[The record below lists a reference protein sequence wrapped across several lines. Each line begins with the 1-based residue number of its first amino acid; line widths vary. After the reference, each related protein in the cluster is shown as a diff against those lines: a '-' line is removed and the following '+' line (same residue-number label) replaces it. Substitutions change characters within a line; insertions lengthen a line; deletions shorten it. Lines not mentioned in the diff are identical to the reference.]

1 MKGKPQNTN
10 NSNFERV
17 KVYIRVRPFNEDE
30 NRRGG
35 ETPFTNLD
43 VENSIVSIRKEY
55 DVKDY
60 TYDGL
65 YDMNSNQEEIFQK
78 SAKSVIDV
86 S

>member
-43 VENSIVSIRKEY
+43 VENNIVSIRKEY